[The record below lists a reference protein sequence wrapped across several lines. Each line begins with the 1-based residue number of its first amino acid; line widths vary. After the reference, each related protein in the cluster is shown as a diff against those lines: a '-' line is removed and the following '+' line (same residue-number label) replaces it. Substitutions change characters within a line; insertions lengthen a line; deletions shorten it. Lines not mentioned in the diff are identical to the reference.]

1 MFNYEA
7 IKKTATSLI
16 TNFGATATIT
26 RDIGRRFDPASGKYF
41 TGLTTKTNL
50 KGVRAQFTIAEKPGI
65 AVQDGDVR
73 LLVQSGIL
81 VPLINDNLLFN
92 SVNYRVMNVVTESP
106 AGTDVY
112 YDLHLRA

>member
-1 MFNYEA
+1 MFDYEA

-16 TNFGATATIT
+16 ANFGATATIT
-26 RDIGRRFDPASGKYF
+26 REVGRKFDPASGTYF
-41 TGLTTKTNL
+41 TGLTTTTTL
-50 KGVRAQFTIAEKPGI
+50 KGVRAQFTTAEKPGI

-73 LLVQSGIL
+73 LLVQAGIL
-81 VPLINDNLLFN
+81 VPLINDDLLFN